1 MTGLALMILT
11 AIHTYRQVDSVKE
24 LAFLPPCS
32 TYSYR
37 ITLLNPY
44 NMDSWCFEAIT
55 SL

>member
-1 MTGLALMILT
+1 MTGLALMFLT
-11 AIHTYRQVDSVKE
+11 AVDTYRQVDSVKE

-32 TYSYR
+32 TYSYG
-37 ITLLNPY
+37 ITFLNTY